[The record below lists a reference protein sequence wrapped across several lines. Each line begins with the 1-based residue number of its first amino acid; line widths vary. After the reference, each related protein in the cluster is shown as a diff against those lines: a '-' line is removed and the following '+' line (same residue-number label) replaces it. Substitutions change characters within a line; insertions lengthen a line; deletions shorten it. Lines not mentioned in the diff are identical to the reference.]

1 MTKEERR
8 EYMKAYYKANRNK
21 MKEYASS
28 YRESNKDK
36 IKAYREANKEKNK
49 AYYRDYFIANKA
61 KRKEYDKAYYEA
73 NKDRI
78 KARKE
83 TYHKSKKHKPTVYLL
98 ENENYVGTTENLEY
112 RMRFHKHNGRDVSE
126 VRILGEFDSRSD
138 ALEVEALIHDLGY
151 KGQHSYN
158 VYK

>member
-8 EYMKAYYKANRNK
+8 EY
-21 MKEYASS
+21 
-28 YRESNKDK
+28 
-36 IKAYREANKEKNK
+36 NK
-49 AYYRDYFIANKA
+49 AYNK
-61 KRKEYDKAYYEA
+61 A

-78 KARKE
+78 KGYRKAYNKA
-83 TYHKSKKHKPTVYLL
+83 YHEAHYNSKKHKPTVYLL
-98 ENENYVGTTENLEY
+98 VKENYVGVTENLDN
-112 RMRFHKHNGRDVSE
+112 RMRFHKHNGKDTSE